1 MRSLPVIVALSLA
14 ASTSLHAADGAQPGM
29 WEYSIKTE
37 MPGMPFAMPAV
48 TTQQCLKPE
57 DAKQGAIYKEEKS
70 ECKLEN
76 LKQSGNKTSYDIVCA
91 GDNPT
96 KGHYDFTVAA
106 TSMQGLGTLDLGGG
120 QTMKQNFTGKRVG
133 DCK

>member
-1 MRSLPVIVALSLA
+1 MKRLA
-14 ASTSLHAADGAQPGM
+14 AVAAALLATSVNAAGAGAQPGM

-76 LKQSGNKTSYDIVCA
+76 LKQAGNKTSYDVVCT
-91 GDNPT
+91 GDHPT
-96 KGHYDFTVAA
+96 KAHYDFTVSAA
-106 TSMQGLGTLDLGGG
+106 AMEGKGTMDMGGG
-120 QTMKQNFTGKRVG
+120 QSMTQNFTGKRVG